1 MTPSN
6 KYGLYLL
13 LGFIIYNLI
22 DYISICTDAEL
33 FISFCGI
40 IYIYIYIY
48 IAVYIYIYSYT
59 IYSLKSIILIYL
71 NIVNIE
77 YWCAMKLRSQY
88 MKFIILPIKWLFAS

>member
-33 FISFCGI
+33 FISFFGI
-40 IYIYIYIY
+40 I
-48 IAVYIYIYSYT
+48 YIYIYSYT

>member
-48 IAVYIYIYSYT
+48 SCIYIYIQLHYIQLEKYYIDLFKYS
-59 IYSLKSIILIYL
+59 
-71 NIVNIE
+71 
-77 YWCAMKLRSQY
+77 
-88 MKFIILPIKWLFAS
+88 